1 MTSDRIARDYLEQ
14 ARRIAIKALLD
25 ARAYPAVVRESQDV
39 VELVLRG
46 ALRLVGV
53 EPPKR
58 HDIHDVVQ
66 RYLERFPAE
75 WRAAIDE
82 LSGALTQLAQDRSP
96 AFYGNEAEDIPA
108 SELFD
113 EADAERAI
121 AIADCLLDLYAR
133 LLGENP

>member
-14 ARRIAIKALLD
+14 AQARRIAI
-25 ARAYPAVVRESQDV
+25 
-39 VELVLRG
+39 
-46 ALRLVGV
+46 
-53 EPPKR
+53 
-58 HDIHDVVQ
+58 
-66 RYLERFPAE
+66 
-75 WRAAIDE
+75 
-82 LSGALTQLAQDRSP
+82 T